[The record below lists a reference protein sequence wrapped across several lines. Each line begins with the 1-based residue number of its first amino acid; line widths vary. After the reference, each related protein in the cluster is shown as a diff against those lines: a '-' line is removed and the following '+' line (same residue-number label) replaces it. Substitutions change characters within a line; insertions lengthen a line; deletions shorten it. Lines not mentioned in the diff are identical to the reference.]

1 MLQSEALNILKTG
14 ASVFL
19 TGEPGSGKTY
29 VTNAF
34 VRYLKRAKVE
44 VAVTASTGI
53 AATHLGGMTIHSWSG
68 IGISKSLSPWDID
81 RIASNERIAK
91 RIVKTAV
98 LVIDE
103 ISMLDGN
110 TLQCVDQVCREVK
123 RVDEPFGGIQTVF
136 VGDFFQLPPVSRPG
150 EPPPEFAFTSNTW
163 IACSP
168 FVCYLSE
175 QYRQEDA
182 VFLDLLSSLRR
193 NQVSGHHTAELDK
206 RCFRD
211 TSSLSSDTPK
221 LYSHNVDVDRLNA
234 QELQRIP
241 EAIQQYEM
249 VSSGKAPL
257 VEQLKRGC
265 LSPELL
271 VLKKGASVMF
281 TKNSSSGAF
290 VNGTLGLVAGF
301 DDTTNYPII
310 KTRNGRT
317 VTTEPMEWS
326 MEERGRI
333 LARIMQIPLRLA
345 WAITIHKSQGMSLDE
360 AVIDLRNTFVQGQGY
375 VALSRVRTLAGV
387 YLSGWNAMALQVH
400 PEVLLTDV
408 GFRQRSEETRDA
420 FGKILVGELTTMHE
434 NYIKACGG
442 TLPTNEDNDLQPL
455 KSKKK
460 YSVDTIRKKHKNA
473 YKSWSEEDDEKLT
486 ELYTAGNDV
495 DEISTSLG
503 RQKGSIRSRLVKLG
517 LVSE

>member
-68 IGISKSLSPWDID
+68 IGISKTLSPWDID

-91 RIVKTAV
+91 RITKTSV

-103 ISMLDGN
+103 ISMLDGK
-110 TLQCVDQVCREVK
+110 TLQCVDQVCREV
-123 RVDEPFGGIQTVF
+123 RRNDEPFGGIQTVF
-136 VGDFFQLPPVSRPG
+136 VGDFFQLPPVSRLG
-150 EPPPEFAFTSNTW
+150 EPLPEFAFASSTWAASN
-163 IACSP
+163 P
-168 FVCYLSE
+168 FICYLSE
-175 QYRQEDA
+175 QYRQEDGL
-182 VFLDLLSSLRR
+182 FLELLSSLRK
-193 NQVSGHHTAELDK
+193 NQVLDSHKAELDK
-206 RCFRD
+206 RCLGNAV
-211 TSSLSSDTPK
+211 SLSSETPK

-234 QELQRIP
+234 EELGRIL
-241 EAIQQYEM
+241 QTSQHFEM

-265 LSPELL
+265 LSPEQL

-281 TKNSSSGAF
+281 TKNSSTGAF
-290 VNGTLGLVAGF
+290 VNGTLGIVVDF
-301 DDTTNYPII
+301 DETTNYPIV
-310 KTRNGRT
+310 KTRSGKS

-326 MEERGRI
+326 MEEQGRVV
-333 LARIMQIPLRLA
+333 ARIMQIPLRLA
-345 WAITIHKSQGMSLDE
+345 WAMTIHKSQGMSLD
-360 AVIDLRNTFVQGQGY
+360 AAFIDLKHAFVQGQGY

-387 YLSGWNAMALQVH
+387 YLSGWNSMALQVH
-400 PEVLLTDV
+400 PEVLAVDI
-408 GFRQRSEETRDA
+408 GFHERSNETREA

-434 NYIKACGG
+434 NYLHACGG
-442 TLPTNEDNDLQPL
+442 IIPKDGADEPTAV
-455 KSKKK
+455 KK

-473 YKSWSEEDDEKLT
+473 YKSWSEEDDEQLT
-486 ELYTAGNDV
+486 ELHTAGNDV
-495 DEISTSLG
+495 DEISSAMG
-503 RQKGSIRSRLVKLG
+503 RQKGGIRARLVKLG
-517 LVSE
+517 LVTE

>member
-68 IGISKSLSPWDID
+68 IGISKSLSPWDVD

-91 RIVKTAV
+91 RITKTSV

-103 ISMLDGN
+103 ISMLDGK

-136 VGDFFQLPPVSRPG
+136 VGDFFQLPPVSRLG
-150 EPPPEFAFTSNTW
+150 ESAPEFAFASSTW
-163 IACSP
+163 AASSP

-182 VFLDLLSSLRR
+182 VFLELLSSLRR
-193 NQVSGHHTAELDK
+193 NKVTESHAAQLNK
-206 RCFRD
+206 RCLG
-211 TSSLSSDTPK
+211 SSASLSSDTPK

-234 QELQRIP
+234 EELGRIF
-241 EAIQQYEM
+241 ETAQHFEM
-249 VSSGKAPL
+249 VSSGKLPL

-265 LSPELL
+265 LSPEQL

-281 TKNSSSGAF
+281 TKNSSTGAF
-290 VNGTLGLVAGF
+290 VNGTLGIIVDF
-301 DDTTNYPII
+301 DETTNYPIV
-310 KTRNGRT
+310 KTRNGKT

-326 MEERGRI
+326 MEEQGRVV
-333 LARIMQIPLRLA
+333 ARIMQIPLRLA
-345 WAITIHKSQGMSLDE
+345 WAMTIHKSQGMSLD
-360 AVIDLRNTFVQGQGY
+360 AAFIDLKNAFVQGQGY

-387 YLSGWNAMALQVH
+387 YLSGWNSMALQVH
-400 PEVLLTDV
+400 PEVLSVDV
-408 GFRQRSEETRDA
+408 GFHERSDETRDA
-420 FGKILVGELTTMHE
+420 FGKILVGELTTMHQ
-434 NYIKACGG
+434 NYITACGG
-442 TLPTNEDNDLQPL
+442 TLPKETGEESSDTP
-455 KSKKK
+455 KK
-460 YSVDTIRKKHKNA
+460 YSLDTIRKKHKNA
-473 YKSWSEEDDEKLT
+473 YKSWSEEEDEQLT
-486 ELYTAGNDV
+486 ELHTAGNDI
-495 DEISTSLG
+495 DEISAVLG
-503 RQKGSIRSRLVKLG
+503 RQKGGIRSRLVKLG
-517 LVSE
+517 LVTE